1 MGSMSK
7 AQTPDNLPEFPEQ
20 GERLAPHHRSAATLE
35 LLARRRSTAAVAMTE
50 PGPSSE
56 EIDTL
61 LSIAQRVPDHGKMAP
76 WRFILFQG
84 EERANF
90 GQILAKIWAGENDT
104 DETRLNLEMSRFT
117 RAPLVIGVISH
128 VLEKHAI
135 PEWEQIL
142 SAGAACQN
150 LLIGAQAMG
159 YASQWLTE
167 WYAYHPFAKDAL
179 GLRSGERVA
188 GFIFIGSTDD
198 QPVER
203 VRPEAEIGIWK
214 G

>member
-1 MGSMSK
+1 MSK
-7 AQTPDNLPEFPEQ
+7 AQTPEILPEFPSQ
-20 GERLAPHHRSAATLE
+20 GERLAPHHKNAATLE
-35 LLARRRSTAAVAMTE
+35 LLARRRSTAAAAMTE
-50 PGPSSE
+50 PGPSPE

-90 GQILAKIWAGENDT
+90 GQILAKIWAGENDA
-104 DETRLNLEMSRFT
+104 DEARLNLELNRFT

-128 VLEKHAI
+128 VLEKHSI

-188 GFIFIGSTDD
+188 GFIFIGSTED

-203 VRPEAEIGIWK
+203 VRPEAEIGVWR

>member
-1 MGSMSK
+1 MSK
-7 AQTPDNLPEFPEQ
+7 AQTPNNLPEFPNQ
-20 GERLAPHHRSAATLE
+20 GERLAPHHKNDATLE
-35 LLARRRSTAAVAMTE
+35 LLARRRSTAATAMSE
-50 PGPSSE
+50 PGPSPE

-76 WRFILFQG
+76 WRFILFQD
-84 EERANF
+84 EERARF
-90 GQILAKIWAGENDT
+90 GQILAKIWAGENDA
-104 DETRLNLEMSRFT
+104 DDARIDMELNRFT
-117 RAPLVIGVISH
+117 RAPLVIAVISN
-128 VLEKHAI
+128 VLEKHSI
-135 PEWEQIL
+135 PEWEQIM

-167 WYAYHPFAKDAL
+167 WYAYHPYAKDAL

-188 GFIFIGSTDD
+188 GFIYIGSTDD

-203 VRPEAEIGIWK
+203 VRPEAEIGVWK

>member
-1 MGSMSK
+1 MSI
-7 AQTPDNLPEFPEQ
+7 AQTPDNLPEFPNQ
-20 GERLAPHHRSAATLE
+20 GERLAPHHKNAETLQ
-35 LLARRRSTAAVAMTE
+35 LLTQRRSTAAVAMSE
-50 PGPSSE
+50 PGPSPE

-61 LSIAQRVPDHGKMAP
+61 LGIAQRVPDHGKMTP

-90 GQILAKIWAGENDT
+90 GQILAKIWAAENDT
-104 DETRLNLEMSRFT
+104 DDARIDLELNRFT
-117 RAPLVIGVISH
+117 RAPLVIAVISN
-128 VLEKHAI
+128 VLEKHSI
-135 PEWEQIL
+135 PEWEQIM
-142 SAGAACQN
+142 SAGASCQN

-167 WYAYHPFAKDAL
+167 WYAYHPFVKDAL

-188 GFIFIGSTDD
+188 GFIYIGSTDD

-203 VRPEAEIGIWK
+203 VRPDAEIGVWK

>member
-1 MGSMSK
+1 MSK

-35 LLARRRSTAAVAMTE
+35 LLARRRSTAAVGMTE
-50 PGPSSE
+50 PGPSPE

-104 DETRLNLEMSRFT
+104 DEARLNLEMSRFT